1 MSSFLGRKDLTRGIR
16 NNNPGNLR
24 NFNIPWQGKIPV
36 NQNTDYKKEFDQF
49 TEVKYGIRA
58 MLRDLTNDIDKG
70 KNTIRKLISAYAP
83 PSENDTQKYI
93 DVVAKAVG
101 LAPDQTIKIID
112 AEFYLVIARA
122 IIKHECSP
130 NHNLIL
136 DSDIQDAIDIMGDYN
151 LSGVTVVAKRKF
163 RFNYLIIPV
172 LLFFYTVYS
181 VTV

>member
-1 MSSFLGRKDLTRGIR
+1 MSSFLGLKDLTRGVR
-16 NNNPGNLR
+16 NNNPGNLVLT
-24 NFNIPWQGKIPV
+24 NIAWQGKIP
-36 NQNTDYKKEFDQF
+36 NSQNTDKHFEQF
-49 TEVKYGIRA
+49 TEVKFGIRA

-70 KNTIRKLISAYAP
+70 KNTVRKLITEYAP

-93 DVVAKAVG
+93 EVISKAVG
-101 LAPDQTIKIID
+101 LDPDQTIKIVD
-112 AEFYLVIARA
+112 AKFYLVIARA

-130 NHNLIL
+130 DHNLIY

-151 LSGVTVVAKRKF
+151 LSGVTVTAKKKF
-163 RFNYLIIPV
+163 KFNYLIIPV

>member
-1 MSSFLGRKDLTRGIR
+1 MSNYLGRKELTRGIR
-16 NNNPGNLR
+16 NNNPGNLVLT
-24 NFNIPWQGKIPV
+24 NISWQGKIP
-36 NQNTDYKKEFDQF
+36 NTQNTDKHFEQF

-70 KNTIRKLISAYAP
+70 KNTVRKLITEYAP

-93 DVVAKAVG
+93 EVISKAVG
-101 LAPDQTIKIID
+101 LDPDQTIKIVD
-112 AEFYLVIARA
+112 AKFYLVIARA

-130 NHNLIL
+130 DHNLIY
-136 DSDIQDAIDIMGDYN
+136 DSDIQDAIDILGDFN
-151 LSGVTVVAKRKF
+151 LSGVTVTAKKKF
-163 RFNYLIIPV
+163 KFNYLIIPV

>member
-1 MSSFLGRKDLTRGIR
+1 MSNFLGRKDLTRGIR
-16 NNNPGNLR
+16 NNNPGNLVLT
-24 NFNIPWQGKIPV
+24 NIAWQGKIP
-36 NQNTDYKKEFDQF
+36 NAQNTDKHFEQF

-70 KNTIRKLISAYAP
+70 KNTVRKLITEYAP
-83 PSENDTQKYI
+83 PFENDTQKYI
-93 DVVAKAVG
+93 EVISKAVG
-101 LAPDQTIKIID
+101 LDPDQTIKIVD
-112 AEFYLVIARA
+112 AKFYLVIARA

-130 NHNLIL
+130 DHNLIY

-151 LSGVTVVAKRKF
+151 LASVTVTAKKKF

>member
-1 MSSFLGRKDLTRGIR
+1 MSNYLGRKELTRGIR
-16 NNNPGNLR
+16 NNNPGNLVLT
-24 NFNIPWQGKIPV
+24 NISWQGKIPN
-36 NQNTDYKKEFDQF
+36 NQNTDKHFEQF

-70 KNTIRKLISAYAP
+70 KNTVRKLITEYAP

-93 DVVAKAVG
+93 EVISKAVG
-101 LAPDQTIKIID
+101 LDPDQTIKIVD
-112 AEFYLVIARA
+112 AKFYLVIARA

-130 NHNLIL
+130 DHNLIY
-136 DSDIQDAIDIMGDYN
+136 DSDIQDAIDILGDFN
-151 LSGVTVVAKRKF
+151 LSGVTVTAKKKF
-163 RFNYLIIPV
+163 KFNYLIIPV

>member
-1 MSSFLGRKDLTRGIR
+1 MSNYLGRKELTRGIR
-16 NNNPGNLR
+16 NNNPGNLVLT
-24 NFNIPWQGKIPV
+24 NIAWQGKIA
-36 NQNTDYKKEFDQF
+36 NAQNTDKHFEQF

-70 KNTIRKLISAYAP
+70 KNTVRKLITEYAP

-93 DVVAKAVG
+93 DVISKAVG
-101 LAPDQTIKIID
+101 LDPDQTIKIVD
-112 AEFYLVIARA
+112 AKFYLVIARA

-130 NHNLIL
+130 DHNLIY

-151 LSGVTVVAKRKF
+151 LSGVTVTAKRRFK
-163 RFNYLIIPV
+163 FNYLIIPV

>member
-1 MSSFLGRKDLTRGIR
+1 MSNFLGRKELTRGIR
-16 NNNPGNLR
+16 NNNPGNLVLT
-24 NFNIPWQGKIPV
+24 NIAWQGKIP
-36 NQNTDYKKEFDQF
+36 NAQNTDKHFEQF
-49 TEVKYGIRA
+49 TEVKFGIRA

-70 KNTIRKLISAYAP
+70 KNTVRKLITEYAP

-93 DVVAKAVG
+93 EVISQAVG
-101 LAPDQTIKIID
+101 LDPDQTIKIVD
-112 AEFYLVIARA
+112 AKFYLVIARA

-130 NHNLIL
+130 DHNLIY

-151 LSGVTVVAKRKF
+151 LSGVTVTAKKKF
-163 RFNYLIIPV
+163 KFNYLIIPV

>member
-1 MSSFLGRKDLTRGIR
+1 MSNFLGRKELTRGVR
-16 NNNPGNLR
+16 NNNPGNLVLT
-24 NFNIPWQGKIPV
+24 NIAWQGKIP
-36 NQNTDYKKEFDQF
+36 NAQNTDKHFEQF
-49 TEVKYGIRA
+49 TEVKFGIRA

-70 KNTIRKLISAYAP
+70 KNTVRKLITEYAP

-93 DVVAKAVG
+93 EVISQAVG
-101 LAPDQTIKIID
+101 LDPDQTIKIVD
-112 AEFYLVIARA
+112 AKFYLVIARA

-130 NHNLIL
+130 DHNLIY

-151 LSGVTVVAKRKF
+151 LSGVTVTAKKKF
-163 RFNYLIIPV
+163 KFNYLIIPV

>member
-24 NFNIPWQGKIPV
+24 LTNIAWQGKIP
-36 NQNTDYKKEFDQF
+36 NKQNTDKEFEQF
-49 TEVKYGIRA
+49 TDVKFGIRA

-70 KNTIRKLISAYAP
+70 KNTIRKLISEYAP
-83 PSENDTQKYI
+83 PSENNTQNYI
-93 DVVAKAVG
+93 DVVSKAVG

-112 AEFYLVIARA
+112 AKFYLVIARA

-130 NHNLIL
+130 NHNLIF
-136 DSDIQDAIDIMGDYN
+136 DSDIQDAIDIVGDYN
-151 LSGVTVVAKRKF
+151 LSGVTVTAQKKF

>member
-1 MSSFLGRKDLTRGIR
+1 MSSFLGRKDLSRGIR
-16 NNNPGNLR
+16 NNNPGNLVMT
-24 NFNIPWQGKIPV
+24 NIAWQGKIP
-36 NQNTDYKKEFDQF
+36 NNLNTDKHFEQF
-49 TEVKYGIRA
+49 TDVKFGIRA

-70 KNTIRKLISAYAP
+70 KNTVRKLITEYAP

-93 DVVAKAVG
+93 EVISQAVG
-101 LAPDQTIKIID
+101 LDPDQTIKIVN
-112 AEFYLVIARA
+112 AKFYLVIARA

-130 NHNLIL
+130 DHNLIY

-151 LSGVTVVAKRKF
+151 LSGVTVTAKKKF
-163 RFNYLIIPV
+163 KFNYLIIPV

>member
-1 MSSFLGRKDLTRGIR
+1 MSSYLGRKDLTRGVR

-24 NFNIPWQGKIPV
+24 TTNIAWQGKIPLS
-36 NQNTDYKKEFDQF
+36 QNTDHNKEFEQF
-49 TEVKYGIRA
+49 TEIKFGIRA

-70 KNTIRKLISAYAP
+70 KNTVRKLITEYAP
-83 PSENDTQKYI
+83 PSENNTQKYI
-93 DVVAKAVG
+93 DVISKAVG
-101 LAPDQTIKIID
+101 LDPDQTIKIVD
-112 AEFYLVIARA
+112 AKFYLVIARA
-122 IIKHECSP
+122 IIKHECAP
-130 NHNLIL
+130 DHNLIY

-151 LSGVTVVAKRKF
+151 LSSVTVTAKKKF